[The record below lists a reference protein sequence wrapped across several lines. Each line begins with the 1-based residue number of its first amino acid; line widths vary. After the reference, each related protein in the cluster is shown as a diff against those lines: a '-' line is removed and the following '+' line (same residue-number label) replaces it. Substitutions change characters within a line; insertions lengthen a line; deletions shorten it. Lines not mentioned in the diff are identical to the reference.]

1 MGCYHFHLNQ
11 LSRGKGQSAIASAA
25 YRAGAKLEC
34 TYYGE
39 VSDYTRK
46 GGVVLAEIHLPKQAP
61 ERFKD
66 RETLW
71 NEVEWIEGNKKA
83 QLAHSFDIAL
93 MNEFSMEENIELT
106 SLIGPSKMGKTILCE
121 KVIGFDNIV
130 EISGADFNSNTDFWA
145 IVAAKVGLPYK
156 GELTTERE
164 VNEGNSKE
172 TDSKSEKYVLA
183 KDTVI
188 QYYKEHDKVL
198 VIDDFHYASKEM
210 QTKMAQQLKDAIRR
224 ELKVVVVSLP
234 HRADD
239 AIRQNAD
246 LSGRLSLINIEAWEK
261 KDLKEIALK
270 GFKQL
275 DIKITDEVAEQLAVE
290 CLTSPQLMQYICLS
304 ICTLLEDKNE
314 HIVNFDMLEMAY
326 KFTTVNFNYYD
337 VVNVMSKGPN
347 PRGKKRNLYK
357 TLDGKELDLYG
368 LIVESLAKNPP
379 IMELDFDTVY
389 DRIINLIPKTEG
401 KPDKNSVKSHLN
413 NLQTILKE
421 KEEIY
426 KAIEWKDGKVYVL
439 DPLFLFYLRWGR
451 MNG

>member
-1 MGCYHFHLNQ
+1 MRLKAENVFKPGAYPEYTYV
-11 LSRGKGQSAIASAA
+11 SRNYENTGIS
-25 YRAGAKLEC
+25 YELRL
-34 TYYGE
+34 
-39 VSDYTRK
+39 
-46 GGVVLAEIHLPKQAP
+46 KQAL
-61 ERFKD
+61 R
-66 RETLW
+66 TA
-71 NEVEWIEGNKKA
+71 GC
-83 QLAHSFDIAL
+83 
-93 MNEFSMEENIELT
+93 LT

-130 EISGADFNSNTDFWA
+130 EISGADFNSNTDVWA

-156 GELTTERE
+156 GELMTQRE
-164 VNEGNSKE
+164 SNEGNSRE

-261 KDLKEIALK
+261 EDLKEIALK

-275 DIKITDEVAEQLAVE
+275 DIKITDDVAEQLAVE

-314 HIVNFDMLEMAY
+314 HVVNLDILEMAY
-326 KFTTVNFNYYD
+326 KFTTINFNYYD
-337 VVNVMSKGPN
+337 VVSVMSKGPN
-347 PRGKKRNLYK
+347 PRGKKRNMRSSVFAVVVSFVML
-357 TLDGKELDLYG
+357 
-368 LIVESLAKNPP
+368 
-379 IMELDFDTVY
+379 
-389 DRIINLIPKTEG
+389 LIPSFVADFSVLSKILG
-401 KPDKNSVKSHLN
+401 VLPDQLLQISSSINNFNLYQIGDKVIGAIPILFIVYLTGCFILLPLLYRVYKKSE
-413 NLQTILKE
+413 LKS
-421 KEEIY
+421 
-426 KAIEWKDGKVYVL
+426 
-439 DPLFLFYLRWGR
+439 
-451 MNG
+451 